1 MFTRQ
6 DDIKTIIKKILIF
19 VPIFILTMNI
29 FEFGLEISKYT
40 YKIISITQLI
50 LSIVFIYIFSLFLNP
65 RMSKNKKH
73 NKKTA

>member
-50 LSIVFIYIFSLFLNP
+50 LSLVFIYIFSLFLVP